1 MKHGHRSNLNKAIP
15 RHAGR
20 VFIAFVAF
28 LLIFSIPDA
37 LFGATWNLLHSDSL
51 RTKKALSISLNYR
64 SIPILSR
71 GFERYVYTADFTELG
86 RSADINYPV
95 QIYAEQ
101 HPDATI
107 SQLYSLVRT
116 PQTRAE
122 LYSGLEAWYANT
134 ITEKELIWAAWRNKM
149 IRIDDDLSIEP
160 VMTEGTAAMMNLGFD
175 DLAADLLPFVSMLM
189 EEQRYYHF
197 DHSRISIFGEGVS
210 GKVSVTEI
218 MAALKSMD
226 TEFHAGVCRDVQDAG
241 LKMLRYL
248 CDYYYSKK
256 YPDSDINPDDYLFLQ
271 SWVTNSGQHVTTT
284 LIDPF
289 DRNKQY
295 ELDWGK
301 VVVKTR
307 QEGYDNGRQYGT
319 VFRIW
324 KYNAKKGF
332 SIPLDARKTQ
342 AGILLDQLLLSGDE
356 DFSFNGLR
364 NPSNYSDLRA
374 DWQTGRQGKLSISL
388 GQLAQQQRYLAGSYV
403 LESTLKAN
411 RGLKYKGSFAV
422 QMMMMEDHIR
432 RTSYLPRESFSF
444 SGSLLI
450 QPRYIA
456 HLSTE
461 PLISKG
467 KFSTTAYLDGLL
479 EALWLVNRNDGPKK
493 GHAQM
498 AGDAGLYLTPGIRF
512 DWKSEN
518 AYSVKY
524 VKLQSR
530 HFIAAREIAYMAP
543 NPFVLL
549 PKATIASSG
558 AGLIAG
564 MKTPIQQSGHLEADA
579 IVEYTTLNCLFAGIT
594 AKMEWL
600 NEQKTGFVL
609 EAGINQQL
617 AGLTYY
623 WYPVNRI
630 WIKPALSLL
639 RQRLTIGAMLQYY
652 DRSEFTQG
660 VSAVYNFR

>member
-1 MKHGHRSNLNKAIP
+1 
-15 RHAGR
+15 
-20 VFIAFVAF
+20 
-28 LLIFSIPDA
+28 
-37 LFGATWNLLHSDSL
+37 
-51 RTKKALSISLNYR
+51 
-64 SIPILSR
+64 
-71 GFERYVYTADFTELG
+71 
-86 RSADINYPV
+86 V
-95 QIYAEQ
+95 QKYAEQ
-101 HPDATI
+101 HPDASI
-107 SQLYSLVRT
+107 ARLYSLVRT
-116 PQTRAE
+116 PGTRAQ
-122 LYSGLEAWYANT
+122 LYAGLETWYANT
-134 ITEKELIWAAWRNKM
+134 ITEKELIWAAWRNMM
-149 IRIDDDLSIEP
+149 IRIEDDLSIEP
-160 VMTEGTAAMMNLGFD
+160 VMTEGTAAMMKLGFD

-197 DHSRISIFGEGVS
+197 DHSRISIFGEGVT

-218 MAALKSMD
+218 MGALKSMD
-226 TEFHAGVCRDVQDAG
+226 TEVHAGVCRDVQDAG

-248 CDYYYSKK
+248 CDYYYEHEFPGSG
-256 YPDSDINPDDYLFLQ
+256 INPDDYLFLQ

-319 VFRIW
+319 VFRVW
-324 KYNAKKGF
+324 KYNAKKGYT
-332 SIPLDARKTQ
+332 IPVDTRKTQ
-342 AGILLDQLLLSGDE
+342 AGILLDHLLLSGDE

-374 DWQTGRQGKLSISL
+374 DWKTGRQGKLSISL
-388 GQLAQQQRYLAGSYV
+388 GQLAQQQRYLATSYA
-403 LESTLKAN
+403 LESQIKAN
-411 RGLKYKGSFAV
+411 RILKYKGSFAI

-432 RTSYLPRESFSF
+432 RISYLPRESFSF
-444 SGSLLI
+444 SGSMLI

-461 PLISKG
+461 PLIRKG
-467 KFSTTAYLDGLL
+467 NFSTTAYLDGLL
-479 EALWLVNRNDGPKK
+479 EALWLVNRNDGPEK

-512 DWKSEN
+512 DWKSDKVH
-518 AYSVKY
+518 SGKY
-524 VKLQSR
+524 IKLQSR

-558 AGLIAG
+558 TGLIAG
-564 MKTPIQQSGHLEADA
+564 MKSSIHRNGYFEADA
-579 IVEYTTLNCLFAGIT
+579 IIEFTNMNCLFAGFT
-594 AKMEWL
+594 TKLEWQS
-600 NEQKTGFVL
+600 EQKTGFRFQT
-609 EAGINQQL
+609 GFNQQL
-617 AGLTYY
+617 AGSVYF
-623 WYPVNRI
+623 WYPVNRV
-630 WIKPALSLL
+630 WIQPELSLF

-660 VSAVYNFR
+660 VSVVYNFR